1 MDFSDDLPPQLTKD
15 VKRQN
20 RKTRTVRSKDFE
32 TLIAIATRA
41 AHVASDKG
49 HHTVSPEAIRCV
61 QVLRMMGSLT
71 LTPRVITKTNA
82 LRALQFLAT
91 NGNPKIRSESRSV
104 LVHLKGFTK
113 GFCVGRW

>member
-1 MDFSDDLPPQLTKD
+1 
-15 VKRQN
+15 
-20 RKTRTVRSKDFE
+20 
-32 TLIAIATRA
+32 
-41 AHVASDKG
+41 
-49 HHTVSPEAIRCV
+49 
-61 QVLRMMGSLT
+61 MMGSLT

-113 GFCVGRW
+113 GFCVGRCYPREHYNFVMSCANLSFNIEKIVTHNFHTRLIT